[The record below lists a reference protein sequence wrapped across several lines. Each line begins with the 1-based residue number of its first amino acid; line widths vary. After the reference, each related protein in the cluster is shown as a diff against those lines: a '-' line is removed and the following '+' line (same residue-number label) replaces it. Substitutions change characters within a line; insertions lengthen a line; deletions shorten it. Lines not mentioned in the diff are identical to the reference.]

1 MGTAHHQ
8 YNQSPMAG
16 KAEQQKNKTIKF
28 QTMYLSTPDAHKY
41 VESLENRAK
50 TILVRVYHEKDPV
63 NFRELYAILDEQSNR
78 SLAISEFFD
87 TFDEYGSTVEYTL
100 RSCAG
105 YITTSG
111 RQASGYIVE
120 ALDGST
126 KLKLPT
132 LIECNNVP
140 NNRDEIATPEVEV
153 GHPHLVNIA
162 KDIPPLN

>member
-41 VESLENRAK
+41 VESLENHVPKLFWLEYTMKR
-50 TILVRVYHEKDPV
+50 IPS
-63 NFRELYAILDEQSNR
+63 IC

-140 NNRDEIATPEVEV
+140 NNRDEIATPEVVV